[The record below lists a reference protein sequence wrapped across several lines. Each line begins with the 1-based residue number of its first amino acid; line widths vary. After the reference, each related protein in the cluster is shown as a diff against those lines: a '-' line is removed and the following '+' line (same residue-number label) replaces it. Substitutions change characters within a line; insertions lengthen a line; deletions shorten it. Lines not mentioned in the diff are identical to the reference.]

1 MKRKNL
7 LLLGIVAILLIAA
20 YYFISSEGSGMRQD
34 LRDFSIKDTA
44 SVTRIVIK
52 DKTPAEVELIKIDGR
67 WKVDGKYNARPD
79 VINVLLTTLYR
90 QEMRNFT
97 PEAAKEMVIK
107 DLSVYGVE
115 VQVYNGDKE
124 IKRFYVGG
132 NAPDLMG
139 TYMMIHNATDP
150 YVVHIEGFNGFLNT
164 RYFTQAYQ
172 WRDRLVV
179 DHEDNEIVKV
189 EMNYTFN
196 PEESFVMERVGKD
209 DFKVFSNEGVA
220 IDFDSSAVRG
230 YLEDWRNLRYEGMVV
245 ESDPAWKRR
254 DSIMGAIPVFE
265 IKVTTRSGEVSTIK
279 GFRKDGRVD
288 HTEPDGSLEKYDRDR
303 MYAVINNENFVVIQF
318 YVFDKITRPLS
329 YFETDPSVVKNL

>member
-7 LLLGIVAILLIAA
+7 LLLGVVALLLIAA
-20 YYFISSEGSGMRQD
+20 YYFISSDGGGMRKD

-52 DKTPAEVELIKIDGR
+52 DKRPEQVELIKIDGR

-79 VINVLLTTLYR
+79 VMNVLLTTLYR

-97 PEAAKEMVIK
+97 PQAAKERVIK
-107 DLSVYGVE
+107 ELSVYGVE
-115 VQVYNGDKE
+115 VQVYSGDKE
-124 IKRFYVGG
+124 TKRFYVGG

-164 RYFTQAYQ
+164 RYFAQAYM

-179 DHEDNEIVKV
+179 DHEDNELLKV
-189 EMNYTFN
+189 EMNYTYN
-196 PEESFVMERVGKD
+196 PDESFAIEHSGKD
-209 DFKVFSNEGVA
+209 EFKVLSKKGVS
-220 IDFDSSAVRG
+220 IDFDSAAVRG
-230 YLEDWRNLRYEGMVV
+230 YFEDWKNLRYEGLVV
-245 ESDPAWKRR
+245 ESDPAWRRR
-254 DSIMGAIPVFE
+254 DSIMASIPIFE

-279 GFRKDGRVD
+279 GYRKDGRAD
-288 HTEPDGSLEKYDRDR
+288 HSETDGSAEKYDRDR
-303 MYAVINNENFVVIQF
+303 MYAVINNETFVLIQF
-318 YVFDKITRPLS
+318 YVFDKITRPIS

>member
-7 LLLGIVAILLIAA
+7 ILLAIVGVLIVTA
-20 YYFISSEGSGMRQD
+20 YYFISSEGGGMRQD

-52 DKTPAEVELIKIDGR
+52 DKTPAQVELIKIDGR

-79 VINVLLTTLYR
+79 VMNVLLTTLYR

-97 PEAAKEMVIK
+97 PEAAKERVIK
-107 DLSVYGVE
+107 ELSVYGVE

-164 RYFTQAYQ
+164 RYFTQGYQ

-189 EMNYTFN
+189 EMNYTYN
-196 PEESFVMERVGKD
+196 PEESFVMERSGKE
-209 DFKVFSNEGVA
+209 DFKVFSKSGVA
-220 IDFDSSAVRG
+220 IDFDSAAVRG
-230 YLEDWRNLRYEGMVV
+230 YLEDWRILRYEGMVV
-245 ESDPAWKRR
+245 ENDPAWKRR
-254 DSIMGAIPVFE
+254 DSILASIPVFE

-279 GFRKDGRVD
+279 GYRKDGRVD
-288 HTEPDGSLEKYDRDR
+288 HSENDGRPEEFDRDR

-318 YVFDKITRPLS
+318 YVFDKITRPIS